1 MKRQNEIL
9 KITNLFYQYPC
20 GRKVLEDLNETI
32 FSEERIGIVGPNGAG
47 KTTLFLTIAGI
58 KKPIS
63 GEIIL
68 FNKPVKKG
76 EFRPEL
82 GMVFQ
87 NQDDQ
92 LFCPSVYDDIA
103 FGPQNMGL
111 SDKEVGERV
120 NKSLDILDIKSLEN
134 RPPHQLSGGEKR
146 LVALAG
152 VLAMEPKLVIY
163 DEPTSNLDVRYR
175 RKLINFLRATDQEA
189 MLIASHDLEFI
200 LETCNRVIVLDNGT
214 IIETGKPAEI
224 LSNKELMEKHGL
236 EVPYSLGSSLGSG
249 FTL

>member
-9 KITNLFYQYPC
+9 KIANLFYQYPC
-20 GRKVLEDLNETI
+20 GRKVLENINKTV
-32 FSEERIGIVGPNGAG
+32 SSGERIGIVGPNGAG

-68 FNKPVKKG
+68 FNKPVKQG

-103 FGPQNMGL
+103 FGPKNMGL
-111 SDKEVGERV
+111 SDKEVEGRV
-120 NKSLDILDIKSLEN
+120 NKSLAILDIKSLED

-175 RKLINFLRATDQEA
+175 RKLINFLKETQQEA

-200 LETCNRVIVLDNGT
+200 LETCNRE
-214 IIETGKPAEI
+214 IIMAGKA
-224 LSNKELMEKHGL
+224 
-236 EVPYSLGSSLGSG
+236 
-249 FTL
+249 

>member
-9 KITNLFYQYPC
+9 KIANLFYQYPC
-20 GRKVLEDLNETI
+20 GRKVLENLNETV
-32 FSEERIGIVGPNGAG
+32 FSGERIGIVGPNGAG

-68 FNKPVKKG
+68 FNKAVKQG

-103 FGPQNMGL
+103 FGPKNMGL
-111 SDKEVGERV
+111 SDKEVEERV
-120 NKSLDILDIKSLEN
+120 KKSLAILDIKFLED

-175 RKLINFLRATDQEA
+175 RKLINFLRETQQEA

-200 LETCNRVIVLDNGT
+200 LETCNRIIVLDNGT
-214 IIETGKPAEI
+214 IIETGKPSEI
-224 LSNKELMEKHGL
+224 LANKELMEKHGL
-236 EVPYSLGSSLGSG
+236 EVPYSLLK
-249 FTL
+249 